1 MEENKAM
8 EMELVESNETNV
20 ESESGGG
27 LVTLIVGAGLL
38 AAGAAIGKFIGS
50 KKKDKEDK
58 PKKKRRLKWVEVDE
72 TEEIPEEVV
81 EEMDENPD
89 PEEK

>member
-8 EMELVESNETNV
+8 EMELNESNETNV

-27 LVTLIVGAGLL
+27 LVTLIVGASLL

-50 KKKDKEDK
+50 KKKDKENK

-89 PEEK
+89 SEEK